1 VADVRFHSQTG
12 ATLAEA
18 VVATGIAALAIGAA
32 LGVAAPA
39 MRRLSPDPRN
49 VVLAQVARS
58 QLAIA
63 RDILKYDGSS
73 IVPNA
78 IATTVPMP
86 RGTAL
91 PVALRLDVRAADGA
105 TLVTVTATS
114 GDRTETQSATIAARA
129 PQPGSTIAPAAL
141 VAAPTGA
148 P

>member
-1 VADVRFHSQTG
+1 MRFHSQTG

-39 MRRLSPDPRN
+39 VRRLSPDARDAA
-49 VVLAQVARS
+49 LAQLARD

-63 RDILKYDGSS
+63 RDVLKYDGSS
-73 IVPNA
+73 IAPNA

-86 RGTAL
+86 DGSAL
-91 PVALRLDVRAADGA
+91 PVALRLDVRAGDGA

-114 GDRTETQSATIAARA
+114 GDRAQTQTATVAARA
-129 PQPGSTIAPAAL
+129 PQPGSTILAPGL